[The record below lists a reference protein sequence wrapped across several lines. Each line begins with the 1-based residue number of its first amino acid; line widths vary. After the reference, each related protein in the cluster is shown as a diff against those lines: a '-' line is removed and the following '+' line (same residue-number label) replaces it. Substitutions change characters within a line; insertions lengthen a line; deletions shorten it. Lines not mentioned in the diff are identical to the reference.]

1 MIKTIVLI
9 GYMGSGKSAIGKRL
23 ALHKSLSFIDLDE
36 YIESQE
42 KITISKIFQQN
53 GELYFRRKE
62 HFYLEKL
69 LSKKPKAV
77 ISLGGGTPCYF
88 SNIDA
93 IVNKKNVIS
102 FYLKTSPKFLAKR
115 LFHIKDHRPLIS
127 HLQTAS
133 ELEDFISKH
142 LFERLPYYIKA
153 EYHIKTDTYN
163 IDQLVNQINQLVD

>member
-1 MIKTIVLI
+1 
-9 GYMGSGKSAIGKRL
+9 MGSGKSAIGRRL
-23 ALHKSLSFIDLDE
+23 ALHKSLSFVDLDE

-102 FYLKTSPKFLAKR
+102 FYLKTSPKSLAKR

-153 EYHIKTDTYN
+153 EYHIETDTYN
-163 IDQLVNQINQLVD
+163 IDQLVNQINQLLD

>member
-1 MIKTIVLI
+1 
-9 GYMGSGKSAIGKRL
+9 MGSGKSAIGKRL

-102 FYLKTSPKFLAKR
+102 FYLKTSPKSLAKR